1 MDTNIPD
8 IIFIFVLAVFVGFEV
23 ISKVPSMLHT
33 PLMSGTNAIHGIIFF
48 GGILVLADAATP
60 LTRRPGICRGG
71 FRFRQCLR
79 RFHGHG
85 PDAANVQEKE
95 KMSSTIAYIIIGV
108 SVLFIIGIKL
118 LASPKTARIGNLIAA
133 AGMLIALLSLHKPAG
148 EYVWSQ
154 GWTFNYT
161 LIAIGTV
168 IGLIIG
174 AIGAYSVKMT
184 AMPQMVALFNGLGGG
199 AAALVASLEF
209 MRGAHSFE
217 GITAFIAGAMLF
229 ATLIGS
235 LSFSGSII
243 AYLKLEGK
251 FEKPH
256 TFPGQNFLNG
266 LILLVILGLCGW
278 LTFNASGGNA
288 VTAFIVMFSLAL
300 FFGIA
305 MVLPIGG
312 ADMPVVISLLNSFT
326 GLAVA
331 ADGFAINNLAMVVAG
346 TLVGSSGTLLT
357 LLMCKAMN
365 RPVTNVLFG
374 AFGSSGGAAAAAGG
388 VAGTVKA
395 IQADEVALL
404 LTYAQRVVI
413 VPGYGMAVAQAQHQV
428 RELSDELGNRGVE
441 VQFAIHPVAGRM
453 PGHMN
458 VLLAEANVPYDQ
470 LIEMEQINPSMDRVD
485 VCLVIGANDVVNP
498 AAREEKTSP
507 IYGMP
512 IIEADR
518 CKMTI
523 VMKRSM
529 AAGFA
534 GIENHLFYKDNTRM
548 LFGDAKASLNAL
560 VAAVK
565 AS

>member
-1 MDTNIPD
+1 
-8 IIFIFVLAVFVGFEV
+8 
-23 ISKVPSMLHT
+23 
-33 PLMSGTNAIHGIIFF
+33 
-48 GGILVLADAATP
+48 
-60 LTRRPGICRGG
+60 
-71 FRFRQCLR
+71 
-79 RFHGHG
+79 
-85 PDAANVQEKE
+85 
-95 KMSSTIAYIIIGV
+95 MSSTLALIFIGV
-108 SVLFIIGIKL
+108 AVLFILGIKFL
-118 LASPKTARIGNLIAA
+118 SSPKTARYGNLLAA
-133 AGMLIALLSLHKPAG
+133 AGMLIAFFATIPLMQLHQ
-148 EYVWSQ
+148 W
-154 GWTFNYT
+154 NLNCT
-161 LIAIGTV
+161 LMVVGIL
-168 IGLIIG
+168 IGLVIG

-184 AMPQMVALFNGLGGG
+184 AMPQMVAAFNGLGGG
-199 AAALVASLEF
+199 SAALVASLEF
-209 MRGAHSFE
+209 LRRSHSLE
-217 GITAFIAGAMLF
+217 GVTVSAAVPMLF

-243 AYLKLEGK
+243 AFLKLEGK

-266 LILLVILGLCGW
+266 LVLLVILGLCGY
-278 LTFNASGGNA
+278 LIGGETTNS
-288 VTAFIVMFSLAL
+288 TAFIVMFVLAL
-300 FFGIA
+300 AFGVA
-305 MVLPIGG
+305 MVMPIGG

-331 ADGFAINNLAMVVAG
+331 GDGFVINNLSMIVAG

-374 AFGSSGGAAAAAGG
+374 AFGSGGGGQAAAGG
-388 VAGTVKA
+388 VAGTVKP
-395 IQADEVALL
+395 IQADEAALL
-404 LTYAQRVVI
+404 LAYAQRVVI

-428 RELSDELGNRGVE
+428 RELSDELGKRGVE

-470 LIEMEQINPSMDRVD
+470 LQEMEAINPSMDRVD

-498 AAREEKTSP
+498 AAREEKSSP

-512 IIEADR
+512 IIEADHA
-518 CKMTI
+518 KTVI

-529 AAGFA
+529 AKGFA

-548 LFGDAKASLNAL
+548 LFGGAKASLNAL

-565 AS
+565 AN

>member
-1 MDTNIPD
+1 
-8 IIFIFVLAVFVGFEV
+8 
-23 ISKVPSMLHT
+23 
-33 PLMSGTNAIHGIIFF
+33 
-48 GGILVLADAATP
+48 
-60 LTRRPGICRGG
+60 
-71 FRFRQCLR
+71 
-79 RFHGHG
+79 
-85 PDAANVQEKE
+85 
-95 KMSSTIAYIIIGV
+95 MSSTLALIFIGV
-108 SVLFIIGIKL
+108 AVLFILGIKFL
-118 LASPKTARIGNLIAA
+118 SSPKTARSGNLLA
-133 AGMLIALLSLHKPAG
+133 AGGMLVAFFATFPLMQWSEEHKQLNIILMAVG
-148 EYVWSQ
+148 I
-154 GWTFNYT
+154 
-161 LIAIGTV
+161 L
-168 IGLIIG
+168 IGLGLG
-174 AIGAYSVKMT
+174 ALGAYSVKMT
-184 AMPQMVALFNGLGGG
+184 AMPQMVAAFNGLGGG
-199 AAALVASLEF
+199 AAALVASLDFLKHLQQHEDV
-209 MRGAHSFE
+209 AVAAAVP
-217 GITAFIAGAMLF
+217 ILF

-266 LILLVILGLCGW
+266 LVLLVILGLCGW
-278 LTFNASGGNA
+278 LTFNATNGNS
-288 VTAFIVMFSLAL
+288 TIAFIVMFALAL
-300 FFGIA
+300 IFGVA
-305 MVLPIGG
+305 MVMPIGG

-331 ADGFAINNLAMVVAG
+331 GDGFVINNLSMIVAG

-374 AFGSSGGAAAAAGG
+374 AFGSGGGGSGAGPAG
-388 VAGTVKA
+388 VVGTVKP
-395 IQADEVALL
+395 IQADEVAMLL
-404 LTYAQRVVI
+404 AYAQRVVI

-428 RELSDELGNRGVE
+428 RELSDELGKRGVE

-470 LIEMEQINPSMDRVD
+470 LQEMEAINPSMDRVD

-512 IIEADR
+512 IIEADHA
-518 CKMTI
+518 KTVI

-529 AAGFA
+529 AKGFA

-565 AS
+565 AN

>member
-1 MDTNIPD
+1 
-8 IIFIFVLAVFVGFEV
+8 
-23 ISKVPSMLHT
+23 
-33 PLMSGTNAIHGIIFF
+33 
-48 GGILVLADAATP
+48 
-60 LTRRPGICRGG
+60 
-71 FRFRQCLR
+71 
-79 RFHGHG
+79 
-85 PDAANVQEKE
+85 
-95 KMSSTIAYIIIGV
+95 MSSTIALILIGV
-108 SVLFIIGIKL
+108 SVLFILGIKFL
-118 LASPKTARIGNLIAA
+118 SSPKTARLGNLVAA
-133 AGMLIALLSLHKPAG
+133 AGMLIGLMVLCKPAEAG
-148 EYVWSQ
+148 GANIWTQ

-161 LIAIGTV
+161 LIVIGTV
-168 IGLIIG
+168 VGLIIG
-174 AIGAYSVKMT
+174 ALGAYSVKMT

-209 MRGAHSFE
+209 LKDAQPAPIAADALPHSVGAA
-217 GITAFIAGAMLF
+217 ITVPMLF

-235 LSFSGSII
+235 LSFAGSII

-251 FEKPH
+251 FEKPM
-256 TFPGQNFLNG
+256 TFPGQNILNG
-266 LILLVILGLCGW
+266 LILLVIVGLCGW
-278 LTFNASGGNA
+278 LTFNATGHNA
-288 VTAFIVMFSLAL
+288 VAAFIVMFSLAL

-305 MVLPIGG
+305 MVMPIGG

-331 ADGFAINNLAMVVAG
+331 ADGFAINNNAMIVAG

-374 AFGSSGGAAAAAGG
+374 AFGSSGSAQAGAAG
-388 VAGTVKA
+388 VAGTVKP

-404 LTYAQRVVI
+404 LAYAQRVVV
-413 VPGYGMAVAQAQHQV
+413 VPGYGMAVAQAQHSV
-428 RELSDELGNRGVE
+428 RELTEELGKRGIE

-470 LIEMEQINPSMDRVD
+470 LIEMEHINPSMDRVD

-512 IIEADR
+512 IIDADH
-518 CKMTI
+518 CKTVI

-548 LFGDAKASLNAL
+548 LFGDAKNSLQAL

>member
-1 MDTNIPD
+1 
-8 IIFIFVLAVFVGFEV
+8 
-23 ISKVPSMLHT
+23 
-33 PLMSGTNAIHGIIFF
+33 
-48 GGILVLADAATP
+48 
-60 LTRRPGICRGG
+60 
-71 FRFRQCLR
+71 
-79 RFHGHG
+79 
-85 PDAANVQEKE
+85 
-95 KMSSTIAYIIIGV
+95 MSSTIALIFIGV
-108 SVLFIIGIKL
+108 SVLFIIGIKFL
-118 LASPKTARIGNLIAA
+118 SSPKTARTGNLVAA
-133 AGMLIALLSLHKPAG
+133 AGMFVALLALHKTDG
-148 EYVWSQ
+148 NSVWTQ
-154 GWTFNYT
+154 GWSFNYT
-161 LIAIGTV
+161 LIAIGIV
-168 IGLIIG
+168 VGLVIG

-209 MRGAHSFE
+209 TRDAHSPE
-217 GITAFIAGAMLF
+217 PVTAFITVPMLF

-243 AYLKLEGK
+243 AYLKLQGK

-266 LILLVILGLCGW
+266 LILLVILGLAGW
-278 LTFNASGGNA
+278 LTCNATGGNA
-288 VTAFIVMFSLAL
+288 VAAFVVMFALAL
-300 FFGIA
+300 FFGVA
-305 MVLPIGG
+305 MVMPIGG

-374 AFGSSGGAAAAAGG
+374 AFGSSGGGKAAAGG
-388 VAGTVKA
+388 VAGTVKP
-395 IQADEVALL
+395 IQADEAALL

-428 RELSDELGNRGVE
+428 RELSDELGKRGVE

-512 IIEADR
+512 VIEADR
-518 CKMTI
+518 CKCTI
-523 VMKRSM
+523 VLKRSM

-565 AS
+565 AN

>member
-1 MDTNIPD
+1 
-8 IIFIFVLAVFVGFEV
+8 
-23 ISKVPSMLHT
+23 
-33 PLMSGTNAIHGIIFF
+33 
-48 GGILVLADAATP
+48 
-60 LTRRPGICRGG
+60 
-71 FRFRQCLR
+71 
-79 RFHGHG
+79 
-85 PDAANVQEKE
+85 
-95 KMSSTIAYIIIGV
+95 MSSTIALIIIGV
-108 SVLFIIGIKL
+108 AVLFIIGIKL
-118 LASPKTARIGNLIAA
+118 LASPKTARLGNLVAA
-133 AGMLIALLSLHKPAG
+133 AGMLVALLTLHKPTG

-154 GWTFNYT
+154 GWTINYT

-168 IGLIIG
+168 IGLVIG

-209 MRGAHSFE
+209 HR
-217 GITAFIAGAMLF
+217 IASTLTEVPYKPSVSVTVPMLF

-256 TFPGQNFLNG
+256 TFPSQNILNG

-278 LTFNASGGNA
+278 LAFNALAGNA
-288 VTAFIVMFSLAL
+288 TTAFIVMFLLAL

-305 MVLPIGG
+305 MVMPIGG

-374 AFGSSGGAAAAAGG
+374 AFGSGGGGGKAG
-388 VAGTVKA
+388 AGDLGGKTVKP
-395 IQADEVALL
+395 IQADEAALL
-404 LTYAQRVVI
+404 LGYAQQVVI

-428 RELSDELGNRGVE
+428 RELSDELGKRGVE
-441 VQFAIHPVAGRM
+441 VRFAIHPVAGRM

-470 LIEMEQINPSMDRVD
+470 LCEMEAINPTMDRVD

-498 AAREEKTSP
+498 AAREDKSSP

-518 CKMTI
+518 AKTVI

-534 GIENHLFYKDNTRM
+534 GIENLLFYKDNTRM
-548 LFGDAKASLNAL
+548 LFGDAKASLQTL
-560 VAAVK
+560 ITQLK

>member
-1 MDTNIPD
+1 
-8 IIFIFVLAVFVGFEV
+8 
-23 ISKVPSMLHT
+23 
-33 PLMSGTNAIHGIIFF
+33 
-48 GGILVLADAATP
+48 
-60 LTRRPGICRGG
+60 
-71 FRFRQCLR
+71 
-79 RFHGHG
+79 
-85 PDAANVQEKE
+85 
-95 KMSSTIAYIIIGV
+95 MSSTFALIIIGV
-108 SVLFIIGIKL
+108 AVLFIIGIKFL
-118 LASPKTARIGNLIAA
+118 SSPKTARIGNLIAA
-133 AGMLIALLSLHKPAG
+133 AGMLIALITLHKPTG
-148 EYVWSQ
+148 DFVWSQ

-161 LIAIGTV
+161 LIVIGTI

-174 AIGAYSVKMT
+174 AFGAYSVKMT
-184 AMPQMVALFNGLGGG
+184 AMPQMVAMFNGLGGG

-209 MRGAHSFE
+209 LKGAHGMEIAGVTIPGVQETS
-217 GITAFIAGAMLF
+217 AFIAGSMLF

-278 LTFNASGGNA
+278 LTFNATGGNA
-288 VTAFIVMFSLAL
+288 VTAFIVMFCLAL

-305 MVLPIGG
+305 MVMPIGG

-374 AFGSSGGAAAAAGG
+374 AFGSGGGIAAAAGV
-388 VAGTVKA
+388 VAGTVKP
-395 IQADEVALL
+395 IQADEVALML
-404 LTYAQRVVI
+404 AYAQRVVV
-413 VPGYGMAVAQAQHQV
+413 VPGYGMAVAQAQHSV
-428 RELSDELGNRGVE
+428 RELSDELAKRGVE

-458 VLLAEANVPYDQ
+458 VLLAEANVSYDQ
-470 LIEMEQINPSMDRVD
+470 LVEMEAINPSMDRVD

-548 LFGDAKASLNAL
+548 LFGDAKTSLNAL

>member
-1 MDTNIPD
+1 
-8 IIFIFVLAVFVGFEV
+8 
-23 ISKVPSMLHT
+23 
-33 PLMSGTNAIHGIIFF
+33 
-48 GGILVLADAATP
+48 
-60 LTRRPGICRGG
+60 
-71 FRFRQCLR
+71 
-79 RFHGHG
+79 
-85 PDAANVQEKE
+85 
-95 KMSSTIAYIIIGV
+95 MSSIIALIIIGV
-108 SVLFIIGIKL
+108 SVLFIVGIKL
-118 LASPKTARIGNLIAA
+118 LSSPKTARKGNLIAA
-133 AGMLIALLSLHKPAG
+133 AGMLIALLVLHKTDG
-148 EYVWSQ
+148 NSVWTQ
-154 GWTFNYT
+154 GWSFNYT
-161 LIAIGTV
+161 LIALGLV
-168 IGLIIG
+168 IGLVIG
-174 AIGAYSVKMT
+174 AVGAYSVKMT

-209 MRGAHSFE
+209 LRNAHSDQ
-217 GITAFIAGAMLF
+217 GVTAVISGSMLF

-251 FEKPH
+251 FEKPM
-256 TFPGQNFLNG
+256 TFPGQNILNS

-278 LTFNASGGNA
+278 LTFNASADNA
-288 VTAFIVMFSLAL
+288 VTAFIVVFCLAL
-300 FFGIA
+300 FFGVA
-305 MVLPIGG
+305 MVMPIGG

-331 ADGFAINNLAMVVAG
+331 ADGLAIKNLAMVVAG

-374 AFGSSGGAAAAAGG
+374 AFGSSGGGSKAG
-388 VAGTVKA
+388 AGDLAGKTVKP

-404 LTYAQRVVI
+404 LAYAQQVVI
-413 VPGYGMAVAQAQHQV
+413 VPGYGMAVAQAQHAV
-428 RELSDELGNRGVE
+428 RELSDELGKRGVE
-441 VQFAIHPVAGRM
+441 VRFAIHPVAGRM

-470 LIEMEQINPSMDRVD
+470 LIEMEAINPSMSRVD

-512 IIEADR
+512 IIDADH
-518 CKMTI
+518 CKSVI

-548 LFGDAKASLNAL
+548 LFGDAKASLQTL
-560 VAAVK
+560 VTQLKAV
-565 AS
+565 

>member
-1 MDTNIPD
+1 
-8 IIFIFVLAVFVGFEV
+8 
-23 ISKVPSMLHT
+23 
-33 PLMSGTNAIHGIIFF
+33 
-48 GGILVLADAATP
+48 
-60 LTRRPGICRGG
+60 
-71 FRFRQCLR
+71 
-79 RFHGHG
+79 
-85 PDAANVQEKE
+85 
-95 KMSSTIAYIIIGV
+95 MSSTIALILIGV
-108 SVLFIIGIKL
+108 SVLFILGIKFL
-118 LASPKTARIGNLIAA
+118 SSPKTARAGNLVAA
-133 AGMLIALLSLHKPAG
+133 AGMLVGLLVLAKPEGGNIWA
-148 EYVWSQ
+148 Q

-161 LIAIGTV
+161 LIVIGTV
-168 IGLIIG
+168 IGLVIG
-174 AIGAYSVKMT
+174 ALGAYSVKMT
-184 AMPQMVALFNGLGGG
+184 SMPQMVALFNGLGGG

-209 MRGAHSFE
+209 LKGAQPQQVAGMDLPVLHDV
-217 GITAFIAGAMLF
+217 GAAITIPMLF

-256 TFPGQNFLNG
+256 TFPGQNILNG
-266 LILLVILGLCGW
+266 LILLVIIGLCGW
-278 LTFNASGGNA
+278 LTFHATGHNAI
-288 VTAFIVMFSLAL
+288 VAFIVMFSLAL

-305 MVLPIGG
+305 MVMPIGG

-331 ADGFAINNLAMVVAG
+331 ADGFAINNNAMIVAG

-374 AFGSSGGAAAAAGG
+374 AFGSSGGAGAAAAG
-388 VAGTVKA
+388 VVGTVKP

-404 LTYAQRVVI
+404 LAYAQRVVV
-413 VPGYGMAVAQAQHQV
+413 VPGYGMAVAQAQHSV
-428 RELSDELGNRGVE
+428 RELTEELGKRGVE

-512 IIEADR
+512 IIDADR
-518 CKMTI
+518 CKTCI

>member
-1 MDTNIPD
+1 MSSFIA
-8 IIFIFVLAVFVGFEV
+8 IIFIAV
-23 ISKVPSMLHT
+23 
-33 PLMSGTNAIHGIIFF
+33 A
-48 GGILVLADAATP
+48 
-60 LTRRPGICRGG
+60 
-71 FRFRQCLR
+71 
-79 RFHGHG
+79 
-85 PDAANVQEKE
+85 
-95 KMSSTIAYIIIGV
+95 
-108 SVLFIIGIKL
+108 VLFILGIKL
-118 LASPKTARIGNLIAA
+118 LGSPKTARMGNLIAA
-133 AGMLIALLSLHKPAG
+133 FGMLIALFATVPLLGGGNTTLLNH
-148 EYVWSQ
+148 
-154 GWTFNYT
+154 GWNLNYT
-161 LIAIGTV
+161 LMVVGIV

-184 AMPQMVALFNGLGGG
+184 AMPQMVALFNGVGGG

-209 MRGAHSFE
+209 LRRANSPG
-217 GITAFIAGAMLF
+217 GITPFFAITMLF

-243 AYLKLEGK
+243 AFLKLQGH

-256 TFPGQNFLNG
+256 TFPGQNILNG
-266 LILLVILGLCGW
+266 LILVVILGLCAYLTGW
-278 LTFNASGGNA
+278 ATTNP
-288 VTAFIVMFSLAL
+288 TAFVAMFVLAL
-300 FFGIA
+300 VFGVA
-305 MVLPIGG
+305 MVMPIGG

-331 ADGFAINNLAMVVAG
+331 ADGFTINNISMIVAG

-374 AFGSSGGAAAAAGG
+374 AFGSSGGSQAGTAG
-388 VAGTVKA
+388 VAGTVKP

-404 LTYAQRVVI
+404 LAYAQQVVI

-428 RELSDELGNRGVE
+428 RELSDELGKRGVE
-441 VQFAIHPVAGRM
+441 VRFAIHPVAGRM

-470 LIEMEQINPSMDRVD
+470 LCEMEAINPTMDRVD

-498 AAREEKTSP
+498 AAREDKSSP

-512 IIEADR
+512 IIDADH
-518 CKMTI
+518 CKTVI

-565 AS
+565 AG

>member
-1 MDTNIPD
+1 
-8 IIFIFVLAVFVGFEV
+8 
-23 ISKVPSMLHT
+23 
-33 PLMSGTNAIHGIIFF
+33 
-48 GGILVLADAATP
+48 
-60 LTRRPGICRGG
+60 
-71 FRFRQCLR
+71 
-79 RFHGHG
+79 
-85 PDAANVQEKE
+85 
-95 KMSSTIAYIIIGV
+95 MSSTIALILIGV
-108 SVLFIIGIKL
+108 SVLFILGIKFL
-118 LASPKTARIGNLIAA
+118 SSPKTARLGNLVAA
-133 AGMLIALLSLHKPAG
+133 AGMLIGLIVLCKPAEAG
-148 EYVWSQ
+148 GANIWAQ

-161 LIAIGTV
+161 LIVIGTIV
-168 IGLIIG
+168 GLIIG
-174 AIGAYSVKMT
+174 ALGAYSVKMT

-209 MRGAHSFE
+209 LKDAQPAP
-217 GITAFIAGAMLF
+217 ITADTLPHNVGAAITIPMLF

-251 FEKPH
+251 FEKPM
-256 TFPGQNFLNG
+256 TFPGQNILNG
-266 LILLVILGLCGW
+266 LILLVILGLSGW
-278 LTFNASGGNA
+278 LTFNATGHNA
-288 VTAFIVMFSLAL
+288 VVAFIVVFSLAL

-305 MVLPIGG
+305 MVMPIGG

-331 ADGFAINNLAMVVAG
+331 ADGFAINNNAMIVAG

-374 AFGSSGGAAAAAGG
+374 AFGSSGSSAAAAGG
-388 VAGTVKA
+388 VVGTVKP

-404 LTYAQRVVI
+404 LAYAQRVVV
-413 VPGYGMAVAQAQHQV
+413 VPGYGMAVAQAQHSV
-428 RELSDELGNRGVE
+428 RELTEELGKRGVE

-498 AAREEKTSP
+498 AAREDKSSP

-512 IIEADR
+512 IIDADR
-518 CKMTI
+518 CKTTI

>member
-1 MDTNIPD
+1 
-8 IIFIFVLAVFVGFEV
+8 
-23 ISKVPSMLHT
+23 
-33 PLMSGTNAIHGIIFF
+33 
-48 GGILVLADAATP
+48 
-60 LTRRPGICRGG
+60 
-71 FRFRQCLR
+71 
-79 RFHGHG
+79 
-85 PDAANVQEKE
+85 
-95 KMSSTIAYIIIGV
+95 MSSTIALLIIGV
-108 SVLFIIGIKL
+108 AVLFIIGIKL
-118 LASPKTARIGNLIAA
+118 LASPKTARRGNLVAA
-133 AGMLIALLSLHKPAG
+133 AGMLVALLVLHKPG
-148 EYVWSQ
+148 GDYVWSQ

-161 LIAIGTV
+161 LIVIGTV

-209 MRGAHSFE
+209 YRGAQSPE
-217 GITAFIAGAMLF
+217 GITAFIALAMLF

-235 LSFSGSII
+235 LSFSGSAI

-251 FEKPH
+251 FEKPM
-256 TFPGQNFLNG
+256 TFPGQNILNG

-278 LTFNASGGNA
+278 LTGNA
-288 VTAFIVMFSLAL
+288 TAGNATTAFIVMFALAL
-300 FFGIA
+300 FFGVA
-305 MVLPIGG
+305 MVMPIGG

-331 ADGFAINNLAMVVAG
+331 ADGFAINNLAMIVAG

-374 AFGSSGGAAAAAGG
+374 AFGSGGGGGKAG
-388 VAGTVKA
+388 AGDLAGKTVKP
-395 IQADEVALL
+395 IQADEAALL
-404 LTYAQRVVI
+404 LAYAQRVVI

-428 RELSDELGNRGVE
+428 RELSDELGKRGVE

-470 LIEMEQINPSMDRVD
+470 LCEMEAINPTMDRVD

-498 AAREEKTSP
+498 AAREEKSSP

-518 CKMTI
+518 CKSVI

-548 LFGDAKASLNAL
+548 LFGDAKASLQAL
-560 VAAVK
+560 ITQLK

>member
-1 MDTNIPD
+1 
-8 IIFIFVLAVFVGFEV
+8 
-23 ISKVPSMLHT
+23 
-33 PLMSGTNAIHGIIFF
+33 
-48 GGILVLADAATP
+48 
-60 LTRRPGICRGG
+60 
-71 FRFRQCLR
+71 
-79 RFHGHG
+79 
-85 PDAANVQEKE
+85 
-95 KMSSTIAYIIIGV
+95 MSSTLALIFIGV
-108 SVLFIIGIKL
+108 AVLFIIGIKFL
-118 LASPKTARIGNLIAA
+118 SSPKTARTGNLLAA
-133 AGMLIALLSLHKPAG
+133 AGMLVAFLATIPLMHLH
-148 EYVWSQ
+148 
-154 GWTFNYT
+154 GWNLNCT
-161 LIAIGTV
+161 LIVLGIL
-168 IGLIIG
+168 IGLGIG
-174 AIGAYSVKMT
+174 AFGAYSVKMT
-184 AMPQMVALFNGLGGG
+184 AMPQMVATFNGLGGG
-199 AAALVASLEF
+199 AAALVGSMEF
-209 MRGAHSFE
+209 LRRAHSPE
-217 GITAFIAGAMLF
+217 GITAFFAVTMLF

-243 AYLKLEGK
+243 AFLKLEGK
-251 FEKPH
+251 VEKPH
-256 TFPGQNFLNG
+256 TFPGQNFFNG
-266 LILLVILGLCGW
+266 LMLLVILGLCGY
-278 LTFNASGGNA
+278 LIGGQTTNT
-288 VTAFIVMFSLAL
+288 TAFIVMFALAL
-300 FFGIA
+300 VFGVA
-305 MVLPIGG
+305 MVMPIGG

-331 ADGFAINNLAMVVAG
+331 ADGFTIDNLSMIVAG

-374 AFGSSGGAAAAAGG
+374 AFGAGGGAKAAAGG
-388 VAGTVKA
+388 VAGTVKP
-395 IQADEVALL
+395 IQADEAALL
-404 LTYAQRVVI
+404 LSYAQRVVV

-428 RELSDELGNRGVE
+428 RELSDELGKRGVE

-470 LIEMEQINPSMDRVD
+470 LIEMEQINPTMDRVD

-498 AAREEKTSP
+498 AAREEKGSP

-518 CKMTI
+518 CKTTI
-523 VMKRSM
+523 VLKRSM

-560 VAAVK
+560 IAAVK

>member
-1 MDTNIPD
+1 
-8 IIFIFVLAVFVGFEV
+8 
-23 ISKVPSMLHT
+23 
-33 PLMSGTNAIHGIIFF
+33 
-48 GGILVLADAATP
+48 
-60 LTRRPGICRGG
+60 
-71 FRFRQCLR
+71 
-79 RFHGHG
+79 
-85 PDAANVQEKE
+85 
-95 KMSSTIAYIIIGV
+95 MSSTIALIIIGV
-108 SVLFIIGIKL
+108 AVLFIIGIKFL
-118 LASPKTARIGNLIAA
+118 SSPKTARIGNLVAA
-133 AGMLIALLSLHKPAG
+133 AGMLIALLTLHKPTG
-148 EYVWSQ
+148 EFVWSQ
-154 GWTFNYT
+154 GWGFNYT

-168 IGLIIG
+168 IGLVIG

-184 AMPQMVALFNGLGGG
+184 AMPQMVAMFNGLGGG

-209 MRGAHSFE
+209 IKGAHQPEIAGLTLPELNGAS
-217 GITAFIAGAMLF
+217 AFIAGSMLF

-305 MVLPIGG
+305 MVMPIGG

-374 AFGSSGGAAAAAGG
+374 AFGSSGGAAAAGPAGI
-388 VAGTVKA
+388 VGTVKP

-404 LTYAQRVVI
+404 LAYAQRVVI
-413 VPGYGMAVAQAQHQV
+413 VPGYGMAVAQAQHSV
-428 RELSDELGNRGVE
+428 RELSDELGKRGVE
-441 VQFAIHPVAGRM
+441 VQFAIHPFAGRM

-470 LIEMEQINPSMDRVD
+470 LQEMEAINPTMDRVD

-498 AAREEKTSP
+498 AAREEKSSP

-512 IIEADR
+512 IIEADHA
-518 CKMTI
+518 KTVI

-534 GIENHLFYKDNTRM
+534 GIENLLFYKDNTRM

>member
-1 MDTNIPD
+1 
-8 IIFIFVLAVFVGFEV
+8 
-23 ISKVPSMLHT
+23 
-33 PLMSGTNAIHGIIFF
+33 
-48 GGILVLADAATP
+48 
-60 LTRRPGICRGG
+60 
-71 FRFRQCLR
+71 
-79 RFHGHG
+79 
-85 PDAANVQEKE
+85 
-95 KMSSTIAYIIIGV
+95 MSSQIVPLIIIGV
-108 SVLFIIGIKL
+108 SVLFILGIKFL
-118 LASPKTARIGNLIAA
+118 SSPKTARHGNLVAA
-133 AGMLIALLSLHKPAG
+133 AGMLIGLVILCKPDG
-148 EYVWSQ
+148 SNIWSQ

-161 LIAIGTV
+161 LIVIGTV
-168 IGLIIG
+168 IGLVIG

-184 AMPQMVALFNGLGGG
+184 AMPQMVAMFNGLGGG

-209 MRGAHSFE
+209 LKDAQPHEMAGMDMSAMHDVSAA
-217 GITAFIAGAMLF
+217 ITIPMLF

-256 TFPGQNFLNG
+256 TFPGQNYLNG
-266 LILLVILGLCGW
+266 LIGLVILGLCGW
-278 LTFNASGGNA
+278 LTFNATGHNA
-288 VTAFIVMFSLAL
+288 VVAFVVLFSLAL

-305 MVLPIGG
+305 MVMPIGG

-331 ADGFAINNLAMVVAG
+331 ADGFAINNNAMIVAG

-374 AFGSSGGAAAAAGG
+374 AFGSSGGGAAAASG
-388 VAGTVKA
+388 VAGTVKP

-404 LTYAQRVVI
+404 LAYAQRVVV
-413 VPGYGMAVAQAQHQV
+413 VPGYGMAVAQAQHSV
-428 RELSDELGNRGVE
+428 RELTEELGKRGVE

-498 AAREEKTSP
+498 AANEDKSSP

-512 IIEADR
+512 IIDADH
-518 CKMTI
+518 CKTCI

-534 GIENHLFYKDNTRM
+534 GIENALFYKDNTRM

>member
-1 MDTNIPD
+1 
-8 IIFIFVLAVFVGFEV
+8 
-23 ISKVPSMLHT
+23 
-33 PLMSGTNAIHGIIFF
+33 
-48 GGILVLADAATP
+48 
-60 LTRRPGICRGG
+60 
-71 FRFRQCLR
+71 
-79 RFHGHG
+79 
-85 PDAANVQEKE
+85 
-95 KMSSTIAYIIIGV
+95 MSSTTSLILIGV
-108 SVLFIIGIKL
+108 AVLFILGIKFL
-118 LASPKTARIGNLIAA
+118 SSPKTARQGNLVAA
-133 AGMLIALLSLHKPAG
+133 AGMLVGLIILCNRDGSN
-148 EYVWSQ
+148 VWSH
-154 GWTFNYT
+154 GWSFNYT
-161 LIAIGTV
+161 LIVIATI

-209 MRGAHSFE
+209 IKNAHPVE
-217 GITAFIAGAMLF
+217 IAGIALPVTHETSAAFTIPMLF

-251 FEKPH
+251 FEKPM
-256 TFPGQNFLNG
+256 TFPGQNILNG
-266 LILLVILGLCGW
+266 LIGLVIIGLAGW
-278 LTFNASGGNA
+278 LTFNATGGNA
-288 VTAFIVMFSLAL
+288 ITAFIVMAGLAL
-300 FFGIA
+300 FFGVA
-305 MVLPIGG
+305 MVMPIGG

-331 ADGFAINNLAMVVAG
+331 ADGFAINNTAMIVAG

-365 RPVTNVLFG
+365 RPVSNVLFG
-374 AFGSSGGAAAAAGG
+374 AFGSSGSAQAGAAG
-388 VAGTVKA
+388 VVGTVKP

-404 LTYAQRVVI
+404 LAYAQRVVV
-413 VPGYGMAVAQAQHQV
+413 VPGYGMAVAQAQHSV
-428 RELSDELGNRGVE
+428 RELTEELGKRGVE

-498 AAREEKTSP
+498 AAREDKSSP

-512 IIEADR
+512 IIDADH
-518 CKMTI
+518 CKTCI

-548 LFGDAKASLNAL
+548 LFGDAKASLNGL

>member
-1 MDTNIPD
+1 
-8 IIFIFVLAVFVGFEV
+8 
-23 ISKVPSMLHT
+23 
-33 PLMSGTNAIHGIIFF
+33 
-48 GGILVLADAATP
+48 
-60 LTRRPGICRGG
+60 
-71 FRFRQCLR
+71 
-79 RFHGHG
+79 
-85 PDAANVQEKE
+85 
-95 KMSSTIAYIIIGV
+95 MSSPIALILIGV
-108 SVLFIIGIKL
+108 AVLFILGIKF
-118 LASPKTARIGNLIAA
+118 LASPKTARQGNLVAA
-133 AGMLIALLSLHKPAG
+133 AGMTLGLAVLCRPDGSNIWLHGGNYVLIIIGILVGL
-148 EYVWSQ
+148 
-154 GWTFNYT
+154 
-161 LIAIGTV
+161 AIG
-168 IGLIIG
+168 
-174 AIGAYSVKMT
+174 AFGAYSVKMT
-184 AMPQMVALFNGLGGG
+184 SMPQMVALFNGLGGG

-209 MRGAHSFE
+209 LKDAQP
-217 GITAFIAGAMLF
+217 AVAGAAGVTVETNPALAIVIPMLF

-251 FEKPH
+251 FEKPL
-256 TFPGQNFLNG
+256 TFPGQNILNG

-278 LTFNASGGNA
+278 LTFHGSGATA
-288 VTAFIVMFSLAL
+288 VTGFVVMFTLAL
-300 FFGIA
+300 VFGVA
-305 MVLPIGG
+305 MVMPIGG

-331 ADGFAINNLAMVVAG
+331 ADGFAINNTAMIVAG

-374 AFGSSGGAAAAAGG
+374 AFGSGGGSKGAAAG
-388 VAGTVKA
+388 VAGTVKPV
-395 IQADEVALL
+395 QADEAALL
-404 LTYAQRVVI
+404 LAYAQRVVV

-428 RELSDELGNRGVE
+428 RELSEELGKRGVE

-518 CKMTI
+518 CKATI

-548 LFGDAKASLNAL
+548 LFGDAKASLNTL

-565 AS
+565 AN

>member
-1 MDTNIPD
+1 MNT
-8 IIFIFVLAVFVGFEV
+8 VAL
-23 ISKVPSMLHT
+23 
-33 PLMSGTNAIHGIIFF
+33 
-48 GGILVLADAATP
+48 IL
-60 LTRRPGICRGG
+60 
-71 FRFRQCLR
+71 
-79 RFHGHG
+79 
-85 PDAANVQEKE
+85 
-95 KMSSTIAYIIIGV
+95 IGV
-108 SVLFIIGIKL
+108 SVLFILGIKFL
-118 LASPKTARIGNLIAA
+118 SSPKTARVGNLVAA
-133 AGMLIALLSLHKPAG
+133 AGMLIGFVILSKPDG
-148 EYVWSQ
+148 SNIWMH
-154 GWTFNYT
+154 GGNYP
-161 LIAIGTV
+161 LIIIGIV
-168 IGLIIG
+168 IGLVIG
-174 AIGAYSVKMT
+174 ALGAYSVKMT

-209 MRGAHSFE
+209 LRGAHGAEAVPAS
-217 GITAFIAGAMLF
+217 ITVPMLF

-251 FEKPH
+251 FEKPM
-256 TFPGQNFLNG
+256 TFPGQNILNG

-278 LTFNASGGNA
+278 LTFNATGGSA
-288 VTAFIVMFSLAL
+288 VTAFVVMFSLAL

-305 MVLPIGG
+305 MVMPIGG

-331 ADGFAINNLAMVVAG
+331 ADGFAIHNNAMIVAG

-374 AFGSSGGAAAAAGG
+374 AFGSSGGAQAGAAG
-388 VAGTVKA
+388 VVGTVKP

-404 LTYAQRVVI
+404 LAYAQRVVV
-413 VPGYGMAVAQAQHQV
+413 VPGYGMAVAQAQHSV
-428 RELSDELGNRGVE
+428 RELTEELGKRGVE

-498 AAREEKTSP
+498 AAREDKSSP

-512 IIEADR
+512 IIDADH
-518 CKMTI
+518 CKTCI

>member
-1 MDTNIPD
+1 
-8 IIFIFVLAVFVGFEV
+8 
-23 ISKVPSMLHT
+23 
-33 PLMSGTNAIHGIIFF
+33 
-48 GGILVLADAATP
+48 
-60 LTRRPGICRGG
+60 
-71 FRFRQCLR
+71 
-79 RFHGHG
+79 
-85 PDAANVQEKE
+85 
-95 KMSSTIAYIIIGV
+95 MSSTIALIIIGV
-108 SVLFIIGIKL
+108 SVLFILGIKFL
-118 LASPKTARIGNLIAA
+118 SSPKTARTGNLVAA
-133 AGMLIALLSLHKPAG
+133 AGMFIALLVLHKTDG
-148 EYVWSQ
+148 NSVWTQ
-154 GWTFNYT
+154 GWSFNYT
-161 LIAIGTV
+161 LIVIGTV

-174 AIGAYSVKMT
+174 AVGAYRVKMT
-184 AMPQMVALFNGLGGG
+184 AMPQMVAMFNGLGGG

-209 MRGAHSFE
+209 IKDAKTIEIVKTDISQTHANL
-217 GITAFIAGAMLF
+217 IFIIIPMLF

-235 LSFSGSII
+235 LSFSGSAI

-251 FEKPH
+251 FEKPM
-256 TFPGQNFLNG
+256 TFPGQNILNG

-278 LTFNASGGNA
+278 LTFNATNDNA
-288 VTAFIVMFSLAL
+288 TLAFIVMFALAL
-300 FFGIA
+300 FFGVA
-305 MVLPIGG
+305 MVMPIGG

-374 AFGSSGGAAAAAGG
+374 AFGSSGGSAAAAGG
-388 VAGTVKA
+388 VAGTVKP

-404 LTYAQRVVI
+404 LTYAQRVVV
-413 VPGYGMAVAQAQHQV
+413 VPGYGMAVAQAQHSV
-428 RELSDELGNRGVE
+428 RELSDELGKRGVE

-470 LIEMEQINPSMDRVD
+470 LVEMEAINPSMDRVD

-518 CKMTI
+518 CKSVI

-560 VAAVK
+560 VTQVK

>member
-1 MDTNIPD
+1 
-8 IIFIFVLAVFVGFEV
+8 
-23 ISKVPSMLHT
+23 
-33 PLMSGTNAIHGIIFF
+33 
-48 GGILVLADAATP
+48 
-60 LTRRPGICRGG
+60 
-71 FRFRQCLR
+71 
-79 RFHGHG
+79 
-85 PDAANVQEKE
+85 
-95 KMSSTIAYIIIGV
+95 MSSTTSLILIGV
-108 SVLFIIGIKL
+108 AVLFILGIKFL
-118 LASPKTARIGNLIAA
+118 SSPKTARMGNLVAA
-133 AGMLIALLSLHKPAG
+133 AGMLIGFVILCDREGAN
-148 EYVWSQ
+148 VWSHVCSQ

-161 LIAIGTV
+161 LIAIAIV

-209 MRGAHSFE
+209 IKGAHPAEIAGVTLPAVHEMSV
-217 GITAFIAGAMLF
+217 AFIIPMLF

-251 FEKPH
+251 FEKPM
-256 TFPGQNFLNG
+256 TFPGQNIMNG
-266 LILLVILGLCGW
+266 LIGLVILGLAGF
-278 LTFNASGGNA
+278 LTFNATSGNA
-288 VTAFIVMFSLAL
+288 IVAFVVMFSLAL

-305 MVLPIGG
+305 MVMPIGG

-331 ADGFAINNLAMVVAG
+331 ADGFAINNTAMIVAG

-388 VAGTVKA
+388 VAGTVKP

-404 LTYAQRVVI
+404 LAYAQRVVV
-413 VPGYGMAVAQAQHQV
+413 VPGYGMAVAQAQHAV
-428 RELSDELGNRGVE
+428 RELTEELGKRGIE

-498 AAREEKTSP
+498 AAHEDKSSP

-512 IIEADR
+512 IIDADH
-518 CKMTI
+518 CKTCI

-534 GIENHLFYKDNTRM
+534 GIENALFYKDNTRM

>member
-1 MDTNIPD
+1 
-8 IIFIFVLAVFVGFEV
+8 
-23 ISKVPSMLHT
+23 
-33 PLMSGTNAIHGIIFF
+33 
-48 GGILVLADAATP
+48 
-60 LTRRPGICRGG
+60 
-71 FRFRQCLR
+71 
-79 RFHGHG
+79 
-85 PDAANVQEKE
+85 
-95 KMSSTIAYIIIGV
+95 MSSTIALILIGV
-108 SVLFIIGIKL
+108 SVLFILGIKFL
-118 LASPKTARIGNLIAA
+118 SSPKTARAGNLVAA
-133 AGMLIALLSLHKPAG
+133 AGMLIGLIVLSKPGGGNIWA
-148 EYVWSQ
+148 Q

-161 LIAIGTV
+161 LIVIGTV
-168 IGLIIG
+168 IGLVIG
-174 AIGAYSVKMT
+174 ALGAYSVKMT
-184 AMPQMVALFNGLGGG
+184 SMPQMVALFNGLGGG

-209 MRGAHSFE
+209 LKGAQPQHMA
-217 GITAFIAGAMLF
+217 GVDLPMLHDAGAAITIPMLF

-243 AYLKLEGK
+243 AYMKLEGK
-251 FEKPH
+251 FEKPM
-256 TFPGQNFLNG
+256 TFPGQNILNG
-266 LILLVILGLCGW
+266 LILLVIIGLCGW
-278 LTFNASGGNA
+278 LTFNATGHNA
-288 VTAFIVMFSLAL
+288 IVAFIVMFSLAL

-305 MVLPIGG
+305 MVMPIGG

-331 ADGFAINNLAMVVAG
+331 ADGFAINNNAMIVAG

-374 AFGSSGGAAAAAGG
+374 AFGSSGGAGAAAAGI
-388 VAGTVKA
+388 VGTVKP
-395 IQADEVALL
+395 IQADEVAMLL
-404 LTYAQRVVI
+404 AYAQRVVV

-428 RELSDELGNRGVE
+428 RELSDELGKRGVE

-512 IIEADR
+512 IIDADH
-518 CKMTI
+518 CKTCI

>member
-1 MDTNIPD
+1 MNPVTAYLI
-8 IIFIFVLAVFVGFEV
+8 VG
-23 ISKVPSMLHT
+23 I
-33 PLMSGTNAIHGIIFF
+33 
-48 GGILVLADAATP
+48 
-60 LTRRPGICRGG
+60 
-71 FRFRQCLR
+71 
-79 RFHGHG
+79 
-85 PDAANVQEKE
+85 
-95 KMSSTIAYIIIGV
+95 

-133 AGMLIALLSLHKPAG
+133 AGMLIALLTLHKPTG

-154 GWTFNYT
+154 GWSVNYT
-161 LIAIGTV
+161 LIAIGTAV
-168 IGLIIG
+168 GLIIG

-184 AMPQMVALFNGLGGG
+184 SMPQMVALFNGVGGG

-209 MRGAHSFE
+209 IKPDH
-217 GITAFIAGAMLF
+217 GITTFIAVSMLF

-243 AYLKLEGK
+243 AFLKLEGK
-251 FEKPH
+251 FERPY
-256 TFPGQNFLNG
+256 TFPGQNILNG
-266 LILLVILGLCGW
+266 LVLLVILGLYGW
-278 LTFNASGGNA
+278 LTFHPSDGNTA
-288 VTAFIVMFSLAL
+288 TAFIVMFSLAL
-300 FFGIA
+300 VFGVA
-305 MVLPIGG
+305 MVMPIGG

-331 ADGFAINNLAMVVAG
+331 ADGFAINNLSMVVAG

-374 AFGSSGGAAAAAGG
+374 AFGSTGGAGAAGTG
-388 VAGTVKA
+388 DLAGKTVKS

-404 LTYAQRVVI
+404 LAYAQQVVI

-428 RELSDELGNRGVE
+428 AELSEALGEHGVE
-441 VQFAIHPVAGRM
+441 VRFAIHPVAGRM

-470 LIEMEQINPSMDRVD
+470 LCEMEAINPTMDRVD

-498 AAREEKTSP
+498 AARENKNSP

-512 IIEADR
+512 IIDADR
-518 CKMTI
+518 AKLVI

-548 LFGDAKASLNAL
+548 LFGDAKASLHAL
-560 VAAVK
+560 VAQVA

>member
-1 MDTNIPD
+1 
-8 IIFIFVLAVFVGFEV
+8 
-23 ISKVPSMLHT
+23 
-33 PLMSGTNAIHGIIFF
+33 
-48 GGILVLADAATP
+48 
-60 LTRRPGICRGG
+60 
-71 FRFRQCLR
+71 
-79 RFHGHG
+79 
-85 PDAANVQEKE
+85 
-95 KMSSTIAYIIIGV
+95 MSSTIALIFIGV
-108 SVLFIIGIKL
+108 AVLFIIGIKFL
-118 LASPKTARIGNLIAA
+118 SSPKTARTGNLVAA
-133 AGMLIALLSLHKPAG
+133 AGMFVALLALHKTSG
-148 EYVWSQ
+148 ESVWTQ
-154 GWTFNYT
+154 GWNLNYT
-161 LIAIGTV
+161 LIAAGIV
-168 IGLIIG
+168 AGLVLG
-174 AIGAYSVKMT
+174 AAGAYSVKMT

-209 MRGAHSFE
+209 IKDARAFTIDGVALPVPEESS
-217 GITAFIAGAMLF
+217 TFIAGSMLF

-251 FEKPH
+251 FEKPM

-278 LTFNASGGNA
+278 LTFNATGGNA
-288 VTAFIVMFSLAL
+288 VKAFVVMFVLAL
-300 FFGIA
+300 FFGVA
-305 MVLPIGG
+305 MVMPIGG

-374 AFGSSGGAAAAAGG
+374 AFGSSGGGKAAAGG
-388 VAGTVKA
+388 VAGTVKP
-395 IQADEVALL
+395 IQADEAALL
-404 LTYAQRVVI
+404 LAYAQRVVV

-428 RELSDELGNRGVE
+428 RELSDELGKRGVE

-470 LIEMEQINPSMDRVD
+470 LCEMEAINPTMDRVD

-498 AAREEKTSP
+498 AAREEKSSP

-518 CKMTI
+518 AKTVI

-565 AS
+565 AN

>member
-1 MDTNIPD
+1 MN
-8 IIFIFVLAVFVGFEV
+8 
-23 ISKVPSMLHT
+23 
-33 PLMSGTNAIHGIIFF
+33 
-48 GGILVLADAATP
+48 
-60 LTRRPGICRGG
+60 
-71 FRFRQCLR
+71 
-79 RFHGHG
+79 
-85 PDAANVQEKE
+85 
-95 KMSSTIAYIIIGV
+95 STIALILIGV
-108 SVLFIIGIKL
+108 AVLFILGIKFL
-118 LASPKTARIGNLIAA
+118 SSPKTARMGNLVAA
-133 AGMLIALLSLHKPAG
+133 AGMLVGLIILCKPNG
-148 EYVWSQ
+148 ENI
-154 GWTFNYT
+154 WTHGSNYI
-161 LIAIGTV
+161 LIAVGIV
-168 IGLIIG
+168 VGLIIG
-174 AIGAYSVKMT
+174 AFGAYSVKMT

-209 MRGAHSFE
+209 LKGAHDLFE
-217 GITAFIAGAMLF
+217 PSTAVTIPMLF

-243 AYLKLEGK
+243 AYLKLQGK
-251 FEKPH
+251 FEKPL
-256 TFPGQNFLNG
+256 TFAGQNILNG
-266 LILLVILGLCGW
+266 LIGLVILGLCGW
-278 LTFNASGGNA
+278 LTFHASGNQA
-288 VTAFIVMFSLAL
+288 ITAFIVMFSLAL
-300 FFGIA
+300 FFGVA
-305 MVLPIGG
+305 MVMPIGG

-331 ADGFAINNLAMVVAG
+331 ADGFAINNTAMIVAG

-374 AFGSSGGAAAAAGG
+374 AFGSSGSSKAAAGG

-404 LTYAQRVVI
+404 LTYAQRVVV
-413 VPGYGMAVAQAQHQV
+413 VPGYGMAVAQAQHSV
-428 RELSDELGNRGVE
+428 RELTEELVNRGVE

-523 VMKRSM
+523 VLKRSM

-565 AS
+565 AG

>member
-1 MDTNIPD
+1 MN
-8 IIFIFVLAVFVGFEV
+8 
-23 ISKVPSMLHT
+23 
-33 PLMSGTNAIHGIIFF
+33 
-48 GGILVLADAATP
+48 
-60 LTRRPGICRGG
+60 
-71 FRFRQCLR
+71 
-79 RFHGHG
+79 
-85 PDAANVQEKE
+85 
-95 KMSSTIAYIIIGV
+95 STIAYLIIGI

-118 LASPKTARIGNLIAA
+118 LGSPKTARIGNLVAA
-133 AGMLIALLSLHKPAG
+133 AGMLIALLTLHKPTG
-148 EYVWSQ
+148 DYVWSQ
-154 GWTFNYT
+154 GWSFNYT

-184 AMPQMVALFNGLGGG
+184 SMPQMVALFNGVGGG

-209 MRGAHSFE
+209 IKPNHD
-217 GITAFIAGAMLF
+217 ITTFLAVSMLF

-235 LSFSGSII
+235 LSFSGSFI
-243 AYLKLEGK
+243 AFLKLEGK
-251 FEKPH
+251 FEKPY
-256 TFPGQNFLNG
+256 TFPGQNILNG
-266 LILLVILGLCGW
+266 LVLLVILGLCGW
-278 LTFNASGGNA
+278 LTFHTSGGNTT
-288 VTAFIVMFSLAL
+288 TAFIVMFSLAL
-300 FFGIA
+300 FFGVA
-305 MVLPIGG
+305 MVMPIGG

-331 ADGFAINNLAMVVAG
+331 ADGFAIHNNAMIVAG

-374 AFGSSGGAAAAAGG
+374 AFGSGGGGAGAGPAG
-388 VAGTVKA
+388 VAGTVKP

-413 VPGYGMAVAQAQHQV
+413 VPGYGMAVAQAQHAV
-428 RELSDELGNRGVE
+428 RELSDELGKRGVE

-470 LIEMEQINPSMDRVD
+470 LIEMEAINPTMDRVD

-498 AAREEKTSP
+498 AAREEKSSP

-512 IIEADR
+512 IIEADHA
-518 CKMTI
+518 KTVI

-534 GIENHLFYKDNTRM
+534 GIENLLFYKDNTRM